1 MMRFKVEFAPKIQHS
16 NGFVSTRRGLFFWQ
30 ALRDN
35 NSVRIRNFAPA
46 LLLSVLCLAEGTN
59 WQTATELPGVDWHG
73 ISGARKQAAL
83 KFIREES
90 CTCGCNMKIAECRM
104 KDPSCS
110 YSRKLSSVAMKGF
123 ADGKTVSVVRAEM
136 KKAASEPPPVLEE
149 PVKISLDGD
158 PAKGPENARI
168 TIVEFSD
175 FQCPFCSKAV
185 SEAYEIVKK
194 YPKDVRLVFK
204 QFPLDSHAQAE
215 FGAEASLAAQAQGK
229 FWQMHDLLYA
239 GFPDLSRKTVFGYAK
254 QIGLDMNRFTADL
267 DSRKFK
273 TRVQFEE
280 QEGEAAGVGG
290 TPTFFFNGRKYN
302 GIFEVAA
309 VDSLIKKEFR

>member
-1 MMRFKVEFAPKIQHS
+1 MGS
-16 NGFVSTRRGLFFWQ
+16 FFRVR
-30 ALRDN
+30 LCLSVVRDN
-35 NSVRIRNFAPA
+35 GRVRIRNFAPA
-46 LLLSVLCLAEGTN
+46 FLLSVLCLAQGVN
-59 WQTATELPGVDWHG
+59 WQTATDLPGVDWHG
-73 ISGARKQAAL
+73 ITGERKQAAL

-90 CTCGCNMKIAECRM
+90 CTCGCSMKIAECRM
-104 KDPSCS
+104 KDAACG
-110 YSRKLSSVAMKGF
+110 YSRKLASVAMKGF
-123 ADGKTVSVVRAEM
+123 SEGKTASVVRAEM
-136 KKAASEPPPVLEE
+136 KKAAAEPPPVLED

-158 PAKGPENARI
+158 PSKGPENARI

-175 FQCPFCSKAV
+175 FQCPFCSTAV
-185 SEAYEIVKK
+185 AHANEVVRK

-204 QFPLDSHAQAE
+204 QFPLDSHAQAQ

-239 GFPDLSRKTVFGYAK
+239 GFPDLSRKTVLGYAK
-254 QIGLDMNRFTADL
+254 QIGLDVNRFTADL

-273 TRVQFEE
+273 ARVRSEE

-302 GIFEVAA
+302 GVFEVGPVEAMM
-309 VDSLIKKEFR
+309 KKEFK